1 MKLLAQSATRLNT
14 KDTIMDHQPST
25 DLPLSSVIEIMQGIP
40 LNRIAEKT
48 GLSVDTVAHWQQ
60 ILSHHAQQFMLTT
73 QSLVSDDFELKLGD
87 MTYALDNIGA
97 FVYIKDING
106 CYTYVNKLTR
116 ELFHCSIE
124 EIIGRNDSHFF
135 SADTVANIYHNDQ
148 QVLINGQKFEGEEIL
163 NPNSLSERRIYTT
176 VKTPLFDSSGQV
188 RGLCGFSTD
197 ITERKQIEEALNHNQ
212 ELLAT
217 VLDNIGACIYMKSP
231 DGRYL
236 YANAATA
243 LLHNVRP
250 ERLIGLTDD
259 KLFTTESIANF
270 KILDEQALSTKSKV
284 AGMEIFHLIDQ
295 EPRYHWSVKVTL
307 QRANGETYAIL
318 GMSTDITERKRLED
332 ELLRLATTDELTNLN
347 NRRHFL
353 TLAEQTLSR
362 SRRYREPLAL
372 CMCDIDFFKNINDTF
387 GHTIGDQVLQQV
399 SEIIRKTLRDTDIAG
414 RIGGEE
420 FAIMLVQTSLAN
432 AQEVAERLRQ
442 NIENSQITLEDG
454 NLVPLTISIGI
465 ATPSYPVETVATLM
479 QHADHALYQAK
490 RSGRNQVCVT

>member
-1 MKLLAQSATRLNT
+1 
-14 KDTIMDHQPST
+14 MDNQPTT

-40 LNRIAEKT
+40 LQSIAEKKGININT
-48 GLSVDTVAHWQQ
+48 IEHWHKT
-60 ILSHHAQQFMLTT
+60 LTHHAQQFMLTA
-73 QSLVSDDFELKLGD
+73 QSLPSDDFELKLGD

-97 FVYIKDING
+97 YVFIKDING
-106 CYTYVNKLTR
+106 CYTYANKLAR
-116 ELFHCSIE
+116 ELFHCRLE
-124 EIIGRNDSHFF
+124 DIIGRNDSHFF
-135 SADTVANIYHNDQ
+135 SADTVANIYQNDQ
-148 QVLINGQKFEGEEIL
+148 QVLLRGQKIEGEEVL
-163 NPNSLSERRIYTT
+163 NPNSLSERRVYAT
-176 VKTPLFDSSGQV
+176 VKIPLYDSSGKV
-188 RGLCGFSTD
+188 RGLCGISTD

-243 LLHNVRP
+243 LLHKVRP
-250 ERLIGLTDD
+250 EQLIGLTDE
-259 KLFTTESIANF
+259 KFFTAESIANF
-270 KILDEQALSTKSKV
+270 KILDEQTLSTKSKV
-284 AGMEIFHLIDQ
+284 AGMEIFHLIGQ
-295 EPRYHWSVKVTL
+295 EPRYYWSVKVTL

-332 ELLRLATTDELTNLN
+332 ELLRLATTDELTSLN

-353 TLAEQTLSR
+353 TLAEQTLNR

-399 SEIIRKTLRDTDIAG
+399 AEIIKNTLRDTDIAG

-442 NIENSQITLEDG
+442 NIENSQIVLEDG
-454 NLVPLTISIGI
+454 HLVPLTISIGI
-465 ATPSYPVETVATLM
+465 AIPSYPVETLATLL

-490 RSGRNQVCVT
+490 RSGRNQVRVT

>member
-1 MKLLAQSATRLNT
+1 
-14 KDTIMDHQPST
+14 
-25 DLPLSSVIEIMQGIP
+25 MQGIP
-40 LNRIAEKT
+40 LNTIAEKS
-48 GLSVDTVAHWQQ
+48 GISVDIVEHWQQ
-60 ILSHHAQQFMLTT
+60 TLIHHAQQFMLTSNA
-73 QSLVSDDFELKLGD
+73 QPSDDFELKLGD

-97 FVYIKDING
+97 YVFIKDING
-106 CYTYVNKLTR
+106 CYTYVNKLAR
-116 ELFHCSIE
+116 ELFHCNLE
-124 EIIGRNDSHFF
+124 DIIGHNDSHFF
-135 SADTVANIYHNDQ
+135 SADTVANIYQNDQ
-148 QVLINGQKFEGEEIL
+148 QVLLNGQKIEGEEVL
-163 NPNSLSERRIYTT
+163 NPNSLSERRVYAT
-176 VKTPLFDSSGQV
+176 VKIPLYDNSGKV
-188 RGLCGFSTD
+188 RGLCGISTD
-197 ITERKQIEEALNHNQ
+197 ITERKQIEETLSHNQ
-212 ELLAT
+212 ALLTT

-236 YANAATA
+236 YVNAATA
-243 LLHNVRP
+243 LLHNIRP
-250 ERLIGLTDD
+250 EQLIGLTDA
-259 KLFTTESIANF
+259 KFFTVDSITNF

-284 AGMEIFHLIDQ
+284 AGMEIFHLIAQ
-295 EPRYHWSVKVTL
+295 EPRYYWSVKVTL
-307 QRANGETYAIL
+307 QCANGETYAIL

-353 TLAEQTLSR
+353 TLAEQTLNR

-399 SEIIRKTLRDTDIAG
+399 AEIIRNTLRDTDIAG

-442 NIENSQITLEDG
+442 NIENSHIVLEDG
-454 NLVPLTISIGI
+454 HLVPLTISIGI
-465 ATPSYPVETVATLM
+465 AIPSYPVETLATLL

>member
-1 MKLLAQSATRLNT
+1 M
-14 KDTIMDHQPST
+14 DYPPTI

-40 LNRIAEKT
+40 LNAIAEKT
-48 GLSVDTVAHWQQ
+48 GISIDIVEHWQQ
-60 ILSHHAQQFMLTT
+60 TLIHHTQQFMLTT
-73 QSLVSDDFELKLGD
+73 QSLSDDDFKLKLGD

-97 FVYIKDING
+97 YVFIKDIHG
-106 CYTYVNKLTR
+106 CYTYANKLAR
-116 ELFHCSIE
+116 ELFHCPLE
-124 EIIGRNDSHFF
+124 QIIGRNDSHFF
-135 SADTVANIYHNDQ
+135 SADTVANIYQNDQ
-148 QVLINGQKFEGEEIL
+148 HVLLKGQKIEGEEVL
-163 NPNSLSERRIYTT
+163 NPNSLSERRVYAT
-176 VKTPLFDSSGQV
+176 VKIPLYDSSGKV
-188 RGLCGFSTD
+188 RGLCGISTD
-197 ITERKQIEEALNHNQ
+197 ITERKQVEDALSHNQ
-212 ELLAT
+212 ELLTT

-236 YANAATA
+236 YANTATA
-243 LLHNVRP
+243 LLHKVRP

-259 KLFTTESIANF
+259 KFFTDESIANF
-270 KILDEQALSTKSKV
+270 KILDELALLTKNKV
-284 AGMEIFHLIDQ
+284 AGMETFHLIGQD
-295 EPRYHWSVKVTL
+295 PRYYWSVKVTL

-353 TLAEQTLSR
+353 TLAEQTLNR

-399 SEIIRKTLRDTDIAG
+399 AEIIRKTLRDTDIAG

-442 NIENSQITLEDG
+442 NIEKSQIILDDG
-454 NLVPLTISIGI
+454 HLVPLTISIGVAI
-465 ATPSYPVETVATLM
+465 PSYPVETLATLM

>member
-1 MKLLAQSATRLNT
+1 MS
-14 KDTIMDHQPST
+14 
-25 DLPLSSVIEIMQGIP
+25 
-40 LNRIAEKT
+40 
-48 GLSVDTVAHWQQ
+48 
-60 ILSHHAQQFMLTT
+60 
-73 QSLVSDDFELKLGD
+73 
-87 MTYALDNIGA
+87 
-97 FVYIKDING
+97 
-106 CYTYVNKLTR
+106 
-116 ELFHCSIE
+116 
-124 EIIGRNDSHFF
+124 
-135 SADTVANIYHNDQ
+135 
-148 QVLINGQKFEGEEIL
+148 
-163 NPNSLSERRIYTT
+163 
-176 VKTPLFDSSGQV
+176 
-188 RGLCGFSTD
+188 LCGFSTD

-231 DGRYL
+231 HGRYL

-307 QRANGETYAIL
+307 RRANGETYAIL

-362 SRRYREPLAL
+362 SRGCRRL
-372 CMCDIDFFKNINDTF
+372 K
-387 GHTIGDQVLQQV
+387 H
-399 SEIIRKTLRDTDIAG
+399 RKR
-414 RIGGEE
+414 
-420 FAIMLVQTSLAN
+420 
-432 AQEVAERLRQ
+432 
-442 NIENSQITLEDG
+442 
-454 NLVPLTISIGI
+454 VP
-465 ATPSYPVETVATLM
+465 
-479 QHADHALYQAK
+479 
-490 RSGRNQVCVT
+490 